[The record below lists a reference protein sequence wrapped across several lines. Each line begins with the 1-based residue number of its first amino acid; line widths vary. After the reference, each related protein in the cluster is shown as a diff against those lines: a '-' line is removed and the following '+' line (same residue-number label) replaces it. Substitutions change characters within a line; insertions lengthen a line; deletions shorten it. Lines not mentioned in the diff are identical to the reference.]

1 MRFQANLFTRTRASL
16 KFINRQ
22 WQKTVSHR
30 YQENRGSRYTETID
44 LRRTFAYG
52 DAGVEAKMWA
62 KITGNLSRASMP
74 LTESPHVKFLEQY
87 RVIGDKIFLKKH
99 FRESAYFKNAAQCVK
114 IAEHYFGQRTFDGI
128 AGQARAFIS
137 LYERMLKGDLLEVR
151 YPLTEGHS
159 APRSLPVV
167 RETWTPTTFQVDD
180 GMHRLAIMWMLGHR
194 QTKAEILPPKMPTA
208 LQYLAAKV
216 GRVQA
221 RKGLYQPIDGPEFD
235 NSCKCHRRCHDRL
248 EKILGFL
255 SLGSY
260 NFADLSIVD
269 LGCSYGWFVAEFL
282 KRGADAIGVDINHA
296 ALKIGQIAYRL
307 PAGKVVKSNLLSF
320 LDCQDRTYDVVL
332 LLSVLHHFALRPD
345 FGSLEEVLKRA
356 DAVTGNELFIDTG
369 QAHEE
374 RYRNT
379 LPQWNTDFIV
389 NFVKQHTSFD
399 RVIPLG
405 VDSDGVGLLKRNF
418 GRMLFACVR
427 S

>member
-1 MRFQANLFTRTRASL
+1 ML

-22 WQKTVSHR
+22 WQ
-30 YQENRGSRYTETID
+30 ENRSYGYPKKQSSLHTETID

-52 DAGVEAKMWA
+52 EAGVEAKMWA
-62 KITGNLSRASMP
+62 EITGDLPRASM
-74 LTESPHVKFLEQY
+74 LLADSPHVKFLEQY
-87 RVIGDKIFLKKH
+87 REIGEKIFLKRH
-99 FRESAYFKNAAQCVK
+99 FKESPYFINAAQCVK
-114 IAEHYFGQRTFDGI
+114 IAGHYFGQRTFEGI

-137 LYERMLKGDLLEVR
+137 LYERMLKGDLSEVR
-151 YPLTEGHS
+151 YPFSEGHS
-159 APRSLPVV
+159 APQSLPVV
-167 RETWTPTTFQVDD
+167 RETWTPNTFQVDD
-180 GMHRLAIMWMLGHR
+180 GMHRFAIRWMLGHR
-194 QTKAEILPPKMPTA
+194 RTKAKILPPKMPTA

-221 RKGLYQPIDGPEFD
+221 RRGLYQPIDGPEFD
-235 NSCKCHRRCHDRL
+235 SSWKCHRHCHDRL
-248 EKILGFL
+248 EKMLGFL
-255 SLGSY
+255 STGNY
-260 NFADLSIVD
+260 NVADLSVVD

-296 ALKIGQIAYRL
+296 ALKIGQIAYGV
-307 PAGKVVKSNLLSF
+307 PAGQFVKSNLLNF
-320 LDCQDRTYDVVL
+320 LDRRGQTYDVVL

-345 FGSLEEVLKRA
+345 FGSPEEILKRA
-356 DAVTGNELFIDTG
+356 DAATGAMLFIDTG

-374 RYRNT
+374 RYRYT
-379 LPQWNTDFIV
+379 LPQWNHDFIV

-405 VDSDGVGLLKRNF
+405 IDSDGVGLLKRNF